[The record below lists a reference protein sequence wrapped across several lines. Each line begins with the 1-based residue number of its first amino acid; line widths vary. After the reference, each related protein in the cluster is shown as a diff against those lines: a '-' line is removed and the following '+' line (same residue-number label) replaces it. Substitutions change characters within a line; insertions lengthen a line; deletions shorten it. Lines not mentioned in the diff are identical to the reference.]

1 MGKVELSD
9 KLDIS
14 EELVLNLHQSILMVV
29 HSVSLTSIFGLFLK
43 DFKIA
48 LSKDLFVHFAA
59 VIEQFCA
66 ESTEFEIDWLGSLT
80 LRL

>member
-1 MGKVELSD
+1 
-9 KLDIS
+9 
-14 EELVLNLHQSILMVV
+14 MVF
-29 HSVSLTSIFGLFLK
+29 HSVSLTSIFSLFLK
-43 DFKIA
+43 DFKVA

-80 LRL
+80 LRLQINLGDLGTEVTVEI